1 MYIKVFSS
9 YLWLMQIDIIM
20 DGPPAQS
27 LGVEPVDPE
36 IMKKPPR
43 SRSANILTKPLI
55 TRVLTAAF
63 LVTVGTMFVY
73 ISEMADGVVTNK
85 DATMVFFKK
94 KGMLVL

>member
-1 MYIKVFSS
+1 MLIHGYSPFYYK
-9 YLWLMQIDIIM
+9 DIIM

-43 SRSANILTKPLI
+43 SRNATILTKPLI
-55 TRVLTAAF
+55 IRVFSTAII
-63 LVTVGTMFVY
+63 VTLGTMFVY

-85 DATMVFFKK
+85 DATMVMKR
-94 KGMLVL
+94 

>member
-1 MYIKVFSS
+1 MLIHGYSFFYYK
-9 YLWLMQIDIIM
+9 DIIM

-43 SRSANILTKPLI
+43 SRNATILTKPLI
-55 TRVLTAAF
+55 IRVFSTAII
-63 LVTVGTMFVY
+63 VTLGTMFVY

-85 DATMVFFKK
+85 DATMVMKR
-94 KGMLVL
+94 